1 MNPPGPESIYR
12 YWGKY
17 NTENGLVWHPLVY
30 HCLDVAAVGNE
41 LIRRDPGV
49 FQKIAGAV
57 PLRNEYVCS
66 LVTFFLAIHD
76 IGKFSGR
83 FQGINPALQSHLQG
97 AACRMPYSRRHT
109 NHTTMGMLAF
119 MREVWPRARD
129 EHWFGTDPDEDP
141 YDLEDLF
148 LPWIRATAGHHG
160 EPVTDSGTFS
170 ELFSQ
175 MDREAAGEFSRICS
189 DLFLSEAPEE
199 PVRYSAE
206 LHEAFTRVS
215 WLIAGLA
222 VLSDWIG
229 SDAGIFRYH
238 QDVIP
243 LHEYWQRYAVPRA
256 RTAVDA
262 AGVLPSAVTPFP
274 GMASL
279 LPKDAVPTP
288 LQEAAASYELT
299 GGPCLFIIED
309 TTGSGKTEAALALTH
324 RLMEHGFAE
333 GVFMA
338 LPTMAT
344 ANGMYR
350 RFSEKY
356 RQLYRDGEH
365 PSLLLAHSARELSD
379 IWRRSIGPQTD
390 KKTFSPEG
398 EIGSAECAAWLSDNR
413 KKALLADVGVGTVD
427 QALMAV
433 LPLHHQSL
441 RLLGLARH
449 VLVVDEVHAY
459 DEYMNT
465 LLERLLQFHAAFGG
479 SAILLSA
486 TLPMRLRE
494 RFVAAYCAG
503 LRVPAPLVQET
514 GLPLMTVVSSR
525 SVEEIPVQAN
535 ALSRKSVAVELTSDE
550 ADVEAY
556 LERALREGRCA
567 CWIRNTVTDA
577 IEAYIRLAERWGDE
591 HVKLFHARF
600 TVGDRQEV
608 EDDVLAWFGK
618 QSTDADRRGKILIAT
633 QVVEQSLDIDFD
645 ALVTDLAPIDLII
658 QRAGRLHRHRERR
671 SGSAATPVLLVLS
684 PPPVEAPARDWFTSV
699 FPKAG
704 RVYEKHGQL
713 WLTARLLAARGRIV
727 MPDDA
732 RLLIEGVFGDEAQA
746 SVPEPLKYWEIQ
758 ADGKDRG
765 HAALAQINAL
775 RPQGGYADLYG
786 QWEDDSRTPTRLG
799 ETSITVVLAR
809 QDGTGLRPWSG
820 DGEDAWARSQ
830 VSVRESLIVGPV
842 YSSADEEREIERIRP
857 LLPGRGKGSVIIPL
871 THTSGRLWEG
881 RARNQKENEVIV
893 TYDPQIGLQIRDGR
907 A

>member
-49 FQKIAGAV
+49 FQKIVGAV
-57 PLRNEYVCS
+57 PIRDEYVCS
-66 LVTFFLAIHD
+66 LITFFLAIHD

-83 FQGINPALQSHLQG
+83 FQSVNPTLQSHLQG
-97 AACRMPYSRRHT
+97 VVDCMPYSHH
-109 NHTTMGMLAF
+109 HTTMGMLAF
-119 MREVWPRARD
+119 MREVWPWARD
-129 EHWFGTDPDEDP
+129 ENWFGIDPDEDP

-148 LPWIRATAGHHG
+148 LPWIRAVAGHHG
-160 EPVTDSGTFS
+160 KPVTDNGTFS
-170 ELFSQ
+170 ELFSRV
-175 MDREAAGEFSRICS
+175 DREAVGVFARACS
-189 DLFLSEAPEE
+189 DLFLLEAPDE
-199 PVRYSAE
+199 PIRYSTE
-206 LHEAFTRVS
+206 LQDAFTRSS

-229 SDAGIFRYH
+229 SDAEIFRYH
-238 QDVIP
+238 QDTMP
-243 LHEYWQRYAVPRA
+243 LLDYWQRYAVPRA

-262 AGVLPSAVTPFP
+262 AGVLSSAIAPFP
-274 GMASL
+274 GIASL
-279 LPKDAVPTP
+279 LPEGAVPTP
-288 LQEAAASYELT
+288 LQEVAAGYELAE
-299 GGPCLFIIED
+299 GPHLFIIED
-309 TTGSGKTEAALALTH
+309 VTGSGKTEAALVLTH
-324 RLMEHGFAE
+324 RLMEHGSAE
-333 GVFMA
+333 GVFIA

-344 ANGMYR
+344 ANSMYQ

-356 RQLYRDGEH
+356 RQLYQDGEH
-365 PSLLLAHSARELSD
+365 PSLLLAHSARSLSD
-379 IWRRSIGPQTD
+379 AWRRSIGPQAGR
-390 KKTFSPEG
+390 KTFSPEG
-398 EIGSAECAAWLSDNR
+398 EVGSAECAAWLSDNR

-459 DEYMNT
+459 DEYMNS

-494 RFVAAYCAG
+494 RFAAAYCAG
-503 LRVPAPLVQET
+503 LRVPAPRVREA

-525 SVEEIPVQAN
+525 GMEEMPVQAN
-535 ALSRKSVAVELTSDE
+535 ALSQKTVAVELTDDE

-556 LERALREGRCA
+556 LERAFLEGRCA

-577 IEAYIRLAERWGDE
+577 IDAYNHLAERWGDE

-600 TVGDRQEV
+600 TVEDRHEI
-608 EDDVLAWFGK
+608 EEDVLAWFGK
-618 QSTDADRRGKILIAT
+618 QSTDADRRGKILVTT

-645 ALVTDLAPIDLII
+645 AMVTDLAPIDLII
-658 QRAGRLHRHRERR
+658 QRAGRLHRHQWRKGRI
-671 SGSAATPVLLVLS
+671 AATPVLLVLS
-684 PPPVEAPARDWFTSV
+684 PPPIEAPARDWFTSV

-704 RVYEKHGQL
+704 KVYEKHGQL

-727 MPDDA
+727 MPEDA
-732 RLLIEGVFGDEAQA
+732 RLLIEGAFGDEAQT
-746 SVPEPLKYWEIQ
+746 SVPESLKFWEIQ
-758 ADGKDRG
+758 ADGKERG

-775 RPQGGYADLYG
+775 RPQAGYIDLHG

-799 ETSITVVLAR
+799 EASITVVLAR
-809 QDGTGLRPWSG
+809 RDGGELRPWSD
-820 DGEDAWARSQ
+820 DGEDPWARSQ
-830 VSVRESLIVGPV
+830 VSVRESLIADPV
-842 YSSADEEREIERIRP
+842 YDSADEEREIERIRP
-857 LLPGRGKGSVIIPL
+857 LLPGRGKGSVIILL
-871 THTSGRLWEG
+871 TPAAGRSWEG
-881 RARNQKENEVIV
+881 RARNQKKNEVIV
-893 TYDPQIGLQIRDGR
+893 SYDPQIGLQIRDRR